1 MDELTD
7 INFPSTTNIIEYNLN
22 KWINFKAKHFESI
35 LVFLNRKNAKIRGP
49 LDFHLGVSLCEKI

>member
-35 LVFLNRKNAKIRGP
+35 LDTYILK
-49 LDFHLGVSLCEKI
+49 S